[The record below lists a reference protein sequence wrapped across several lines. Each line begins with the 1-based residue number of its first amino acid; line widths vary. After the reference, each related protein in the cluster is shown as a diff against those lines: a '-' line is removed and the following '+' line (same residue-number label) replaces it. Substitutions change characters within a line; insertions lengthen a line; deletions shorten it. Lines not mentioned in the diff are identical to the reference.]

1 MIVERVATMAIIQ
14 SEVFEAF
21 KDLGVSDEKALR
33 AAGALARRD
42 DDVGSL
48 KADMALVKCM
58 LGGLMAFEIAIFFK
72 LFLH

>member
-1 MIVERVATMAIIQ
+1 MAIIQ

-33 AAGALARRD
+33 AAGVLARRD

-48 KADMALVKCM
+48 KADMALMKWM
-58 LGGLMAFEIAIFFK
+58 LGVLMAFEIAIFFK
-72 LFLH
+72 FFLH

>member
-1 MIVERVATMAIIQ
+1 MMMMRAAAMANMQ

-21 KDLGVSDEKALR
+21 KDIGVSDEKALR

-48 KADMALVKCM
+48 KADVALMKWM
-58 LGGLMAFEIAIFFK
+58 LGVVMAFEIAIFFK

>member
-1 MIVERVATMAIIQ
+1 MANMQ

-21 KDLGVSDEKALR
+21 KDIGVSDEKALR

-48 KADMALVKCM
+48 KADVALMKWM
-58 LGGLMAFEIAIFFK
+58 LGVVMAFEIAIFFK

>member
-1 MIVERVATMAIIQ
+1 MMVMRAADMANMQ
-14 SEVFEAF
+14 S
-21 KDLGVSDEKALR
+21 EKALR

-48 KADMALVKCM
+48 KADVALMKWM
-58 LGGLMAFEIAIFFK
+58 LGVVMAFEIAIFFK

>member
-1 MIVERVATMAIIQ
+1 MANMQ
-14 SEVFEAF
+14 S
-21 KDLGVSDEKALR
+21 EKALR

-48 KADMALVKCM
+48 KADVALMKWM
-58 LGGLMAFEIAIFFK
+58 LGVVMAFEIAIFFK

>member
-1 MIVERVATMAIIQ
+1 MANMQ

-21 KDLGVSDEKALR
+21 KDIGVSDEKALR
-33 AAGALARRD
+33 AAGALAPRD

-48 KADMALVKCM
+48 KADVALMKWM
-58 LGGLMAFEIAIFFK
+58 LGVVMAFEIAIFFK